1 MKIEINFEH
10 PYMDAKIIEELTIA
24 DLDCF
29 YADAD
34 EVSSLNLFF
43 ILEAS
48 LHRLHGKENRKA
60 AARCAFLMAYYLFT
74 PLMPPAS
81 HELAE
86 FYISKALEWDE
97 IPEYRQWKEIIDMGN

>member
-48 LHRLHGKENRKA
+48 LHRLHGVR
-60 AARCAFLMAYYLFT
+60 F
-74 PLMPPAS
+74 
-81 HELAE
+81 
-86 FYISKALEWDE
+86 
-97 IPEYRQWKEIIDMGN
+97 

>member
-34 EVSSLNLFF
+34 EVSSLHLTNWQSSTLAKRWNGMRYQS
-43 ILEAS
+43 IAN
-48 LHRLHGKENRKA
+48 GKK
-60 AARCAFLMAYYLFT
+60 L
-74 PLMPPAS
+74 S
-81 HELAE
+81 
-86 FYISKALEWDE
+86 IWE
-97 IPEYRQWKEIIDMGN
+97 IDNFQFV

>member
-34 EVSSLNLFF
+34 EVSNLNLFF

-60 AARCAFLMAYYLFT
+60 AYYLFT
-74 PLMPPAS
+74 PLTPPAS

>member
-1 MKIEINFEH
+1 MKIEINFKH

-43 ILEAS
+43 YFGGIVAPTA
-48 LHRLHGKENRKA
+48 RQRK
-60 AARCAFLMAYYLFT
+60 
-74 PLMPPAS
+74 
-81 HELAE
+81 
-86 FYISKALEWDE
+86 
-97 IPEYRQWKEIIDMGN
+97 